1 MMWSLLMLFS
11 GLIGLHSFL
20 KVKGYATLD
29 LTQSC
34 QSMSVIHQPS
44 GGSPYPPQDSAPP
57 FEVTCTPGQR
67 GEPITVHLRSKST
80 QKFTG
85 FLLEARVTEDGPP
98 VGQFTLLDVKT
109 SKLLTCN
116 DSPASAVSQK
126 NSRGKTSLN
135 VSWTGQEAE
144 MGVIFR
150 ATFVENFVTFW
161 ERVIVTLPPLT
172 TTTEPSTT
180 ASTPETSTT
189 SSTTTEP
196 TNSPGISS
204 PPAVIPTGSTP
215 YPTNGTINETK
226 HLDAAVSLLALS
238 TGLGA
243 LGQAVPLAKT
253 ITHTPQVFL
262 MLCRA
267 ITLVTQ
273 TAALT
278 LLCLLDSINVEII
291 ALASVA
297 TLFSLM
303 QFVIFS
309 LPIEP
314 DHNLKGLRDYA
325 ALVCLVIHEF
335 LTFAAIFVGL
345 WLRRAECWILNVTT
359 SYAVWNFLFFMWIIL
374 ISIYRESQRSRGSQT
389 LQGSSQ
395 HNKKVE
401 TMETSYTLTRF
412 ENVLVY
418 CLLMITV
425 YLSNLQVKLGA
436 VGLAVSIFFYVG
448 IVAFIVTVIVG
459 IFV

>member
-180 ASTPETSTT
+180 ASTPETS
-189 SSTTTEP
+189 
-196 TNSPGISS
+196 
-204 PPAVIPTGSTP
+204 STP

-374 ISIYRESQRSRGSQT
+374 ISIYRESQRSRVGSQT